1 MGEQTCSEV
10 HCYDGVL
17 VNREF
22 SRGEPRAFQLKYYA
36 PGVGNVRV
44 GWRGKKEEEKEVL
57 KLTDYRHLS
66 PEALAKVRK
75 DAMEMDQRAYERSE
89 AYQGTQ
95 PAKRTLQAGQ

>member
-44 GWRGKKEEEKEVL
+44 GWGGPNEDEHEVL
-57 KLTDYRHLS
+57 VLTERVTLDAD
-66 PEALAKVRK
+66 ALAKAR
-75 DAMEMDQRAYERSE
+75 MPRSPRRPTPI
-89 AYQGTQ
+89 A
-95 PAKRTLQAGQ
+95 